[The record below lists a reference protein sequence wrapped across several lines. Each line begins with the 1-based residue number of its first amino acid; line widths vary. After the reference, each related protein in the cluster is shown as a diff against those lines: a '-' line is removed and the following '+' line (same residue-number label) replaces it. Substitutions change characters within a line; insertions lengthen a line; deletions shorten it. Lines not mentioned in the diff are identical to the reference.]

1 MRKFNLTDVYNHESF
16 MKDVREGRDIIN
28 KTDFKKFE
36 KDCIKVSKKYKVGDV
51 VRGSYKITKV
61 EKDGTLVIQEIT
73 KTGKF
78 KKNSVGTFV
87 NPIHL

>member
-16 MKDVREGRDIIN
+16 MKDVREGN
-28 KTDFKKFE
+28 KIVNSTNFKKYE
-36 KDCIKVSKKYKVGDV
+36 LERVKASKKYKVGDI
-51 VRGSYKITKV
+51 VRGGYKITKI

>member
-16 MKDVREGRDIIN
+16 MKDVKEGRDIIN

-36 KDCIKVSKKYKVGDV
+36 KDCIKASKKYKVGDI
-51 VRGSYKITKV
+51 VRGNYKITKI
-61 EKDGTLVIQEIT
+61 ESDGTLVIQEIT

-78 KKNSVGTFV
+78 KKNSVGTFA

>member
-1 MRKFNLTDVYNHESF
+1 MRKTNLTDFYNHAKLME
-16 MKDVREGRDIIN
+16 DVREGNKIIN
-28 KTDFKKFE
+28 STNFKKYE
-36 KDCIKVSKKYKVGDV
+36 LERVKVSKKYKVGDI
-51 VRGSYKITKV
+51 VRGSYKITKI